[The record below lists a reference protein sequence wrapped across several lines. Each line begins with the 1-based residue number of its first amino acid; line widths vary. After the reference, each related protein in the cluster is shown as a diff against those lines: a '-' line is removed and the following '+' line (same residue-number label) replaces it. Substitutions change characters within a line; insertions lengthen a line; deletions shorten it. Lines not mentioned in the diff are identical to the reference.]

1 MNYGT
6 AAALQKANFAC
17 CYCDF
22 KATSNAGLG
31 AHKHFKHGV
40 IGKQR
45 IKAASPVKIKTVK
58 SGSDLQEAIMALKV
72 KHSAMA
78 EIIRELES
86 ML

>member
-1 MNYGT
+1 MNNGT
-6 AAALQKANFAC
+6 ATALQKASFAC
-17 CYCDF
+17 SYCDF
-22 KATSNAGLG
+22 KALSNAGLG
-31 AHKHFKHGV
+31 SHKQKLHGV
-40 IGKQR
+40 RGKQR

-78 EIIRELES
+78 EIIRELEA